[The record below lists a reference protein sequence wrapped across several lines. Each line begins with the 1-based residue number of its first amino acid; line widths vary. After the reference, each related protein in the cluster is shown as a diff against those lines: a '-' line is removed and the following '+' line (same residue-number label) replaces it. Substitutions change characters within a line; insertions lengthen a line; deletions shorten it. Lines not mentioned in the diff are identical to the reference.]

1 MKCTFTYDH
10 YKEILHLFR
19 KKGYNTVSFSSFEP
33 KQPYQLILRHDID
46 FLGINLSILT
56 DMEMKIG
63 FQSINHFLMTSEV
76 YNINSLAVKSLI
88 NRLRKNGHHLGL
100 HIDPTLFSPYSSKQ
114 ELQNEFKNLINT
126 ANIYLGP
133 LDSYSFH
140 RPAIIGTNKDLFP
153 ENFPFQVPK
162 CAYSDEFTKSMIY
175 RSDSRREWQDGCI
188 CQEIKDLD
196 GRSLQLLI
204 HANWWD
210 LEEIN
215 REQNLKNYVNTHLRL
230 IKSYLA
236 NNLSFLPESKIS
248 LKDFF
253 IG

>member
-56 DMEMKIG
+56 DMEVNVG
-63 FQSINHFLMTSEV
+63 FQSVNHFLITSEV
-76 YNINSLAVKSLI
+76 YNINSLAVKRLI
-88 NRLRKNGHHLGL
+88 NRLRKRGHYLGL
-100 HIDPTLFSPYSSKQ
+100 HIDPTFFSSHLSKQ
-114 ELQNEFKNLINT
+114 ELQKEFKNLMKL
-126 ANIYLGP
+126 AKIYLGSV
-133 LDSYSFH
+133 DSYSFH
-140 RPAIIGTNKDLFP
+140 RPAVIGTNKDLFP
-153 ENFPFQVPK
+153 ENLPFQVPK

-175 RSDSRREWQDGCI
+175 RSDSQREWQDGCI